1 MKKENLQEKEIN
13 NNFYYFYEL
22 KERIQKT
29 IETNKDLIVK
39 YNVLI
44 DIVNE
49 SNRADELPEGFIKD
63 FEVAIISNNKNDKYI
78 EEASKIAPCRVI
90 GRADKPNPKVMRSYL
105 ESVGVEPCCAVMVGD
120 RPLTDILAGK
130 LLGCKTILVGSINPK
145 ENLPTKFVRALERST
160 IRG

>member
-1 MKKENLQEKEIN
+1 MVMTDPIADMLTRIRNANSVHHDKVEIPCSKIKVAIA
-13 NNFYYFYEL
+13 EIL
-22 KERIQKT
+22 K
-29 IETNKDLIVK
+29 N
-39 YNVLI
+39 
-44 DIVNE
+44 
-49 SNRADELPEGFIKD
+49 EGFIKD

-78 EEASKIAPCRVI
+78 EEASKIVPCRVI